1 MRKLYLS
8 LSRFV
13 VAVAIYGSSLFTSTS
28 CVNADYD
35 LDKEIDLEMN
45 LIGELTLPIG
55 SIKPLT
61 LGEMLD
67 PADVENLELME
78 DGSYKI
84 SLSDYMSVDITKL
97 GGDSGVSIA
106 AIKGGMTETTEFGM
120 AEFET
125 FDIDVEDV
133 NIEVD
138 TQLTQIDVDGSGTSI
153 ADKVE
158 IETGLA
164 DMELTYMSQSI
175 NITSV
180 PEGEDLPDDAA
191 IYIDAEYQN
200 TTIDLSFGD
209 GITCPDLLKSVTR
222 IDLTG
227 SSATITIDAS
237 DFAIV
242 FDNLEMTFPSLVIT
256 FPEGFVLECDE
267 DTDSADNTITIKDM
281 VVEGE
286 PRKVDF
292 DILEYNLPL
301 ANIDKRL
308 ESIEGDIVCTIQEE
322 VPLSGTTKGVE
333 EITSDLIIIDIA
345 ADITIAD
352 MDFSVG
358 VLEVEVEEQGQL
370 SDQADIKV
378 DDMIQ
383 SVTSVTLDK
392 DFNTVN
398 ISILPITIPSGL
410 NVSGDN
416 IYIYFP
422 CDTYLLLDEDLTIMN
437 GNYILP
443 IPVSSIIGVSGV
455 SGYNRTISIDKIL
468 FADGTVVDEMVSF
481 DPGISMSGTTLTLS
495 MGTKIDDESYS
506 TTLSAYNAIAK
517 EMDPDAALVA
527 KVGSTTGLLIDSAE
541 AVITGYSAPIED
553 NTIDFTQTQTIDE
566 QLVSINNMTFMEGT
580 QVLVELDIDVNLDLS
595 AAGAPTLSFDDYT
608 IKFPNFL
615 KFAPNAEVEIALT
628 EDGYYT
634 VVLNDKFDSTT
645 TAGHCTYS
653 LTLEIEEIDFSD
665 YDETILSDGVLNLK
679 DQVLL
684 SGGVKVSGGEIDS
697 SDLSGSIACSI
708 DYSISEMKI
717 SEVYGVV
724 KPDIPVED
732 QEISLADLA
741 ESLEDIELNVVLD
754 NPTISITATNP
765 LQIPLEITSLTLQP
779 SREESTAGFDA
790 MTINKTISI
799 DPADGDTPSVTQI
812 YITAADYNGGD
823 SSVQYVT
830 LENFGEIL
838 NGSPDMIAISYEAG
852 VPEWQEGDALHVV
865 EINTDYEFVLDYSL
879 DIPLAFESFDLEYT
893 TTVDDLGGDL
903 EEVLDYIS
911 ALELTL
917 TIDNELPISLII
929 SQITPLD
936 ADGEAITTLDAFIDS
951 KSNTVAAL
959 GTSTVEL
966 SLADNAAGD
975 LRKLDGLDIKI
986 EATIDQTAAG
996 VALNSEQS
1004 LSISLWA
1011 KIPNGITVD
1020 LNEE

>member
-67 PADVENLELME
+67 PTDVENLELME

-125 FDIDVEDV
+125 FDIDVDDV

-164 DMELTYMSQSI
+164 DMELTYLSKSI

-180 PEGEDLPDDAA
+180 PAGEDLPDDAA
-191 IYIDAEYQN
+191 IDIDAEYQN

-242 FDNLEMTFPSLVIT
+242 FDNLEMTFPSLVIA
-256 FPEGFVLECDE
+256 FPEGFVLEFDE
-267 DTDSADNTITIKDM
+267 DTDNADNTITIKDM

-352 MDFSVG
+352 MDFTVG

-392 DFNTVN
+392 DFNTIN

-422 CDTYLLLDEDLTIMN
+422 CDTYLLLDKDLTIMN

-443 IPVSSIIGVSGV
+443 IPVNSIIGVSGV

-495 MGTKIDDESYS
+495 MGTKIDDDSYS
-506 TTLSAYNAIAK
+506 TTLSAYNAIAEK
-517 EMDPDAALVA
+517 MDPDAALVA
-527 KVGSTTGLLIDSAE
+527 KVGSDGLLIDSAE

-615 KFAPNAEVEIALT
+615 KFAPNPEVEIVLT

-634 VVLNDKFDSTT
+634 VVLDDEFDSTT
-645 TAGHCTYS
+645 TPGHCTYS
-653 LTLEIEEIDFSD
+653 LTLEIEEIDFSN
-665 YDETILSDGVLNLK
+665 YDKTILSGGELNLE

-697 SDLSGSIACSI
+697 SDLSGSIKCSI

-779 SREESTAGFDA
+779 SREESTAEFDA

-903 EEVLDYIS
+903 EEILDYIS

-917 TIDNELPISLII
+917 TIDNELPITLTITE
-929 SQITPLD
+929 ITPLD

-959 GTSTVEL
+959 GTSIVEL

-1004 LSISLWA
+1004 LSISLSA